1 MGEIVLGSTGVEQ
14 FQIMADN
21 DDEKIYCPDRPNCG
35 SKVETSS
42 FCGVLLQMA
51 QVQGPKTAGKALFG

>member
-1 MGEIVLGSTGVEQ
+1 MEQ